1 MTLYLIKASFVD
13 WVNCIEHLSHLV
25 HTPCGIRNWCRA
37 SNSISADKMFPV
49 FILHSGKTI
58 TSLK

>member
-1 MTLYLIKASFVD
+1 MTLYSIKASFVD

-37 SNSISADKMFPV
+37 SNSISADNYVVKIKQIDV
-49 FILHSGKTI
+49 GLLLSY
-58 TSLK
+58 